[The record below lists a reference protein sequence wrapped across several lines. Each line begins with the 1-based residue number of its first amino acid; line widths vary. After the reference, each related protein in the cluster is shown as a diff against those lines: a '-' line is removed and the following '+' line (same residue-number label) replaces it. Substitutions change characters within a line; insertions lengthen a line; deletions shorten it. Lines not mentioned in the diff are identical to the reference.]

1 MLRISYAFAVSV
13 TVIVGT
19 PSIGWADDF
28 STAVEQVLMRQKE
41 IIDLDSAR
49 QREMITC
56 VNGVSAGVPEPTKAN
71 VAQGANI
78 EEMED
83 RFGEMVMADQAA
95 LKQQIAAECGDIV
108 MEQGDGT

>member
-1 MLRISYAFAVSV
+1 MLRVAYACGASLAVIIGSS
-13 TVIVGT
+13 
-19 PSIGWADDF
+19 SIGWADDF

-41 IIDLDSAR
+41 VADLDSSR

-56 VNGVSAGVPEPTKAN
+56 VNGVLAGVPEPTKSN
-71 VAQGANI
+71 VAQAANI

-95 LKQQIAAECGDIV
+95 LKQQITSECGDIV
-108 MEQGDGT
+108 MEQG